1 MSSGVTVRV
10 AKIQLS
16 IFRRSQK
23 QVRVERS
30 GQSSEEPK
38 QQIEEQM
45 TFHWQRVRMGI
56 SRNTAW
62 KHIHFEMSVNI
73 SLNFSRSMELQELLG
88 RSNNCLSEE
97 DYHVKSRR
105 HVGVWDDTCIV
116 MIGPTTH
123 HELFMVNKM
132 ILIIRQFLNNL

>member
-45 TFHWQRVRMGI
+45 TFHCQRARMGI

-62 KHIHFEMSVNI
+62 KHIHFEMSC
-73 SLNFSRSMELQELLG
+73 E
-88 RSNNCLSEE
+88 
-97 DYHVKSRR
+97 Y
-105 HVGVWDDTCIV
+105 
-116 MIGPTTH
+116 
-123 HELFMVNKM
+123 
-132 ILIIRQFLNNL
+132 QFEFQ